1 MAFTPVPQQNPDDRN
16 SFVNKFYVPEQ
27 QNLPLF
33 FEAKNYRITINDWL
47 SEAWHIYKLNW
58 PVYLT
63 IAVLIGL
70 VYNIPYVG
78 FLLVIPIETGYYYMI
93 FNYLRPYHSQE
104 EGQLVFNNKLDVND
118 IFKGISRFAAPTI
131 IIFVLYTIGVA
142 LGLICLI
149 IPGIYLA
156 IVWGEVIPLYIEFSD
171 YPFAFNSYTD
181 YFTICRR
188 HLHKN
193 FWGVLAAYIVI
204 PLFAISGFLL
214 LFVGLL
220 VTVPVA
226 LIMQA
231 LMFRDIFGLRAH
243 SNIPYNPY
251 SYANGPLAPVAP
263 VTPVAMAYVPTVQD
277 VDPNTAAMY
286 RQSLYP
292 QVNVVQYGSGVPVSS
307 IAYPTMVIP
316 PNQMPPQ

>member
-1 MAFTPVPQQNPDDRN
+1 MSFTAVQQNPDDRN
-16 SFVNKFYVPEQ
+16 PFVNNLYVPEQ
-27 QNLPLF
+27 QNLHLF
-33 FEAKNYRITINDWL
+33 FESKDYKITVSNWI
-47 SEAWHIYKLNW
+47 SEAWGIYKLNW

-63 IAVLIGL
+63 VAVLIGL

-118 IFKGISRFAAPTI
+118 FFKGISRFAAPTFI
-131 IIFVLYTIGVA
+131 IYILYTIGFV
-142 LGLICLI
+142 LGLLCLI

-181 YFTICRR
+181 YFTVCRR
-188 HLHKN
+188 HLHKK
-193 FWGVLAAYIVI
+193 FWSISAAYILI
-204 PLFAISGFLL
+204 LLFSISGVLL

-220 VTVPVA
+220 VTVPVSI
-226 LIMQA
+226 IMKA

-251 SYANGPLAPVAP
+251 SYANAPVP
-263 VTPVAMAYVPTVQD
+263 VTPVAMAYAPTVQD
-277 VDPNTAAMY
+277 VDPNAATMY

-292 QVNVVQYGSGVPVSS
+292 QQVNVIQYGSGVPISS

-316 PNQMPPQ
+316 SNQMPPQ